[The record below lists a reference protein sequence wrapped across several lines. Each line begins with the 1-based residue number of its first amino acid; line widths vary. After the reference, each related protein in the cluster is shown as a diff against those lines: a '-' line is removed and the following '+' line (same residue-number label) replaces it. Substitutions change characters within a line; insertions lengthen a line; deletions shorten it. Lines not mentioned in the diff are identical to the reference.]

1 MSTPAQQ
8 PPFGPPA
15 PGGWGHL
22 PPVAPPARKPSR
34 RKTWFTHSAVA
45 LVALGLGAGMGGGA
59 DAGDGKAATPTPT
72 VTVTAAAKGAA
83 PAPTKTAAK
92 PTTPTPTP
100 TTKPADTT
108 AASAAKISGDGE
120 YLVGEDMKPGTY
132 KTQGPG
138 DSSICY
144 WERAKDSSGG
154 FDSIITNGTP
164 TGTGRVTVKK
174 GEVFKTQGCQ
184 DWTKVG

>member
-1 MSTPAQQ
+1 MTTSIQQ
-8 PPFGPPA
+8 SPFGQPA
-15 PGGWGHL
+15 PGGWGHM
-22 PPVAPPARKPSR
+22 PPAAPPAKKPSR
-34 RKTWFTHSAVA
+34 RKSWFTHSAVA

-59 DAGDGKAATPTPT
+59 NAGDGEAATPAPT

-83 PAPTKTAAK
+83 PTETAAK
-92 PTTPTPTP
+92 PATP
-100 TTKPADTT
+100 TTEPADIT

-120 YLVGEDMKPGTY
+120 YLVGQDMEPGTY
-132 KTQGPG
+132 KTKGPTDG
-138 DSSICY
+138 SMCY
-144 WERAKDSSGG
+144 WERAKDSSGD

-184 DWTKVG
+184 DWTKAG